1 MKKIDIKKNKKKK
14 FNAFI
19 QELINKLHT
28 DEIQDIG
35 TEEIVQTPPQ
45 INHNFGDLAGS
56 WWKTN
61 SIILG
66 KELPK
71 KTVGDMH
78 KTVKIFF
85 KMNLDKKLNTS
96 KYIDHFYKA
105 LICNVAIT
113 ATKNEVLRKQL
124 KLK

>member
-1 MKKIDIKKNKKKK
+1 MKKIDIKKNSKKK

-19 QELINKLHT
+19 KELIDKLHV
-28 DEIQDIG
+28 DQIQDIG
-35 TEEIVQTPPQ
+35 TLEIVQTDPQ
-45 INHNFGDLAGS
+45 INHNFGELAGS
-56 WWKTN
+56 WWQTN

-66 KELPK
+66 SELSK

-113 ATKNEVLRKQL
+113 ATKNEALRKQL

>member
-1 MKKIDIKKNKKKK
+1 MKKIDIKKNSKKK
-14 FNAFI
+14 FNTFIEEIMNTLHVDQI
-19 QELINKLHT
+19 QEMGTLEIIQT
-28 DEIQDIG
+28 DR
-35 TEEIVQTPPQ
+35 Q
-45 INHNFGDLAGS
+45 INDNFGELAGS

-66 KELPK
+66 SELPK

-78 KTVKIFF
+78 KTVTIFF
-85 KMNLDKKLNTS
+85 KMSLDKKLNTS

-105 LICNVAIT
+105 LICNIAIT

-124 KLK
+124 KIK

>member
-1 MKKIDIKKNKKKK
+1 VKKVDIKKNSKKK
-14 FNAFI
+14 FNTFIEEIMNTLHVDQI
-19 QELINKLHT
+19 QEMGTLEIIQT
-28 DEIQDIG
+28 DR
-35 TEEIVQTPPQ
+35 Q
-45 INHNFGDLAGS
+45 INDNFGELAGS

-66 KELPK
+66 SELPK

-78 KTVKIFF
+78 KTVTIFF
-85 KMNLDKKLNTS
+85 KMSLDKKLNTS

-105 LICNVAIT
+105 LICNIAIT

-124 KLK
+124 KIK

>member
-1 MKKIDIKKNKKKK
+1 MKKIDIKKNSKKK

-19 QELINKLHT
+19 KEIMSKLHVDQIQEMGTLEIIQT
-28 DEIQDIG
+28 D
-35 TEEIVQTPPQ
+35 PQ
-45 INHNFGDLAGS
+45 INHNFGELAGS
-56 WWKTN
+56 WWQTN

-66 KELPK
+66 SELPK

-78 KTVKIFF
+78 KTVMIFF
-85 KMNLDKKLNTS
+85 KRKLDKKLNTS

-105 LICNVAIT
+105 SICNIAIT
-113 ATKNEVLRKQL
+113 ATKNEAIRKQL